1 MPLTTTAV
9 HHRPFADGPR
19 RRLVM
24 AGGEQA
30 PERAR
35 AWLQNVARWLDR
47 ECEQTLALLVSE
59 LVSNAVRHGGAGYR
73 ELIELELHETANG
86 VGVAVSDPGP
96 GFTPARREGPLDE
109 PGGWG
114 LVLVDQMAERWGVL
128 HDGRTHVWFE
138 LATAN

>member
-1 MPLTTTAV
+1 MALTTTAV
-9 HHRPFADGPR
+9 HHRPFAGGPR

-24 AGGEQA
+24 AGGEHA

-47 ECEQTLALLVSE
+47 ESEQTLALLVSE
-59 LVSNAVRHGGAGYR
+59 LVNNAVRHGGAGNR
-73 ELIELELHETANG
+73 ELIGLELHETANG

-96 GFTPARREGPLDE
+96 GFAPARRDAPLDE